1 MFSDIL
7 TPLPALGIDFDV
19 IKGKGPVIG
28 SPVRSAEDVAALL
41 PMDDPATKL
50 PFVAE
55 TLSTLRKE
63 VAGGRNGYETPAVLG
78 FIGTPWTLAAYAME
92 GKADRHLLQTKQVM
106 MHNPEVLHAFLE
118 RLTEALI
125 TYVVYQIDSGAQI
138 VQLFDSWCHHLSPA
152 QYMEFSHPYAERV
165 IAGVRA
171 QRPDT
176 PLIFHANGGAG
187 KTAEVMMS
195 TADVVG
201 LDWNTSMAE
210 ARAAAGADRT
220 LQGNVDPMVLFGPEE
235 KIREEVEACL
245 EAAGR
250 RRHILGVGHGVV
262 QGTPEENVGLF
273 VKLAR
278 ESASVLA

>member
-1 MFSDIL
+1 
-7 TPLPALGIDFDV
+7 
-19 IKGKGPVIG
+19 
-28 SPVRSAEDVAALL
+28 
-41 PMDDPATKL
+41 
-50 PFVAE
+50 
-55 TLSTLRKE
+55 
-63 VAGGRNGYETPAVLG
+63 
-78 FIGTPWTLAAYAME
+78 
-92 GKADRHLLQTKQVM
+92 
-106 MHNPEVLHAFLE
+106 
-118 RLTEALI
+118 
-125 TYVVYQIDSGAQI
+125 
-138 VQLFDSWCHHLSPA
+138 
-152 QYMEFSHPYAERV
+152 
-165 IAGVRA
+165 
-171 QRPDT
+171 
-176 PLIFHANGGAG
+176 
-187 KTAEVMMS
+187 MS